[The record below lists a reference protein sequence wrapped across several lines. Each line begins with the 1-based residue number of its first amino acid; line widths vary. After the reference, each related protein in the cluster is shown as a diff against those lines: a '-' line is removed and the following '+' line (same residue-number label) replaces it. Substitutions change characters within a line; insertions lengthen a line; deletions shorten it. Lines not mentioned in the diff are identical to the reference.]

1 MKFIEPKW
9 LVPEEKRQ
17 IDVKVVDDN
26 GNKQRLII
34 PRDENNTDYKS
45 LLLQYTL
52 EQIQKNTDE
61 SVRIFRESRSRNI
74 QREKEHAER
83 RVNEELFL
91 AKLEAFEM
99 DEIKNSTNR
108 ELKRKIRKSKN
119 KTEVLINAIVGI
131 IDERNSK

>member
-1 MKFIEPKW
+1 MKFIEPRW
-9 LVPEEKRQ
+9 LIPEEKKQ
-17 IDVKVVDDN
+17 IDVRVVDDN

-45 LLLQYTL
+45 LLLQYTI

-61 SVRIFRESRSRNI
+61 AVRIFRESKSRDA

-83 RVNEELFL
+83 RLNEELFL

-99 DEIKNSTNR
+99 DEIKNSTNK

-119 KTEVLINAIVGI
+119 KTEVLINAIIGI
-131 IDERNSK
+131 IDEQNTK

>member
-9 LVPEEKRQ
+9 LVPEEKNQ
-17 IDVKVVDDN
+17 IDVKIIDDN
-26 GNKQRLII
+26 GNRQRLII

-45 LLLQYTL
+45 LLLQYTV

-61 SVRIFRESRSRNI
+61 SVRIFRESKSRDN

-83 RVNEELFL
+83 RANEELFL
-91 AKLEAFEM
+91 AKLEAFEIE
-99 DEIKNSTNR
+99 EIKNSTNR

-119 KTEVLINAIVGI
+119 KTEILINAIIGI

>member
-1 MKFIEPKW
+1 MKFIEPRW
-9 LVPEEKRQ
+9 LIPEEKKQ
-17 IDVKVVDDN
+17 IDVRVVDDN

-45 LLLQYTL
+45 LLLQYTI

-61 SVRIFRESRSRNI
+61 AVRIFRESKSRDA

-83 RVNEELFL
+83 RLNEELFL

-119 KTEVLINAIVGI
+119 KTEVLINAIIGI
-131 IDERNSK
+131 IDERNTK

>member
-9 LVPEEKRQ
+9 LVPEEKNQ
-17 IDVKVVDDN
+17 IDVKIVDDN
-26 GNKQRLII
+26 GNRQRLII

-45 LLLQYTL
+45 LLLQYTV

-61 SVRIFRESRSRNI
+61 SVRIFRESKSRDN

-83 RVNEELFL
+83 RANEELFL
-91 AKLEAFEM
+91 AKLEAFEIE
-99 DEIKNSTNR
+99 EIKNSTNR

-119 KTEVLINAIVGI
+119 KTEILINAIIGI

>member
-1 MKFIEPKW
+1 MKFIEPRW
-9 LVPEEKRQ
+9 LIPEEKKQ
-17 IDVKVVDDN
+17 IDVRVVDDN

-45 LLLQYTL
+45 LLLQYTI

-61 SVRIFRESRSRNI
+61 AVRIFRESKSRDA

-83 RVNEELFL
+83 RLNEELFL

-99 DEIKNSTNR
+99 DAIKNSTNK

-119 KTEVLINAIVGI
+119 KTEVLINAIIGI
-131 IDERNSK
+131 IDEQNTK

>member
-9 LVPEEKRQ
+9 LVPEEKNQ
-17 IDVKVVDDN
+17 IDVKIIDDN

-45 LLLQYTL
+45 LLLQYTI

-61 SVRIFRESRSRNI
+61 AVRIFRESKSRDA

-83 RVNEELFL
+83 RLNEELFL

-119 KTEVLINAIVGI
+119 KTEVLINAIIGI
-131 IDERNSK
+131 IDERNTK